1 MAIHSTLLFLAVP
14 DSLKE
19 ELRHFQEGFA
29 VDSSILLPV
38 ELGEGETVLDPEK
51 LSWEMILSA
60 MIRVVSAPF
69 EEYAADIQPSWID
82 YYRRFVLAVKPEIY
96 NEFTG
101 AAIVKAKNGDFDMAL
116 EITAALEGLFPN
128 APGVLLN
135 KALILEDKADALE
148 KAGRKDAE
156 ETDQKALEAYNRVL
170 AIEPVLADA
179 LFNAGFFFIRRK
191 DYSRARECFSAY
203 ISEADDGQKKE
214 KAQAL
219 VKDIETRGLDDE
231 GFKEAVDLIRAGDD
245 QGALDK
251 IRDFLERRP
260 KVWNGWFVLGWAL
273 RRLGR
278 WQDGLDSFRKV
289 IELGGGNNDT
299 RNEMAICLME
309 LGDLDA
315 ARNELE
321 AALTEE
327 PENIKII
334 SNLGVLAL
342 KSGDDA
348 EAAAFFRTVLELD
361 PEDPIAKRYFEGPE

>member
-1 MAIHSTLLFLAVP
+1 
-14 DSLKE
+14 
-19 ELRHFQEGFA
+19 
-29 VDSSILLPV
+29 
-38 ELGEGETVLDPEK
+38 
-51 LSWEMILSA
+51 
-60 MIRVVSAPF
+60 
-69 EEYAADIQPSWID
+69 
-82 YYRRFVLAVKPEIY
+82 
-96 NEFTG
+96 
-101 AAIVKAKNGDFDMAL
+101 
-116 EITAALEGLFPN
+116 
-128 APGVLLN
+128 
-135 KALILEDKADALE
+135 
-148 KAGRKDAE
+148 
-156 ETDQKALEAYNRVL
+156 
-170 AIEPVLADA
+170 
-179 LFNAGFFFIRRK
+179 GFFFIRRK

-203 ISEADDGQKKE
+203 IPEADDGEKKE

-251 IRDFLERRP
+251 IRDFLEKRP

-289 IELGGGNNDT
+289 VELGGTNNDT

-315 ARNELE
+315 AREELE
-321 AALTEE
+321 TALAEE
-327 PENIKII
+327 PENIKIV

-361 PEDPIAKRYFEGPE
+361 PEDPVAKRYFEDQQ